1 MFQKYFFIGNYLL
14 IILVG
19 IIYLNKL
26 KQSLPLKLFMWFLV
40 YSLITEIFGTYFAYY
55 TKINTAVIYNTWN
68 IICYLFYALFF
79 SVIIKNKIKRKVIF
93 FFTVTYLMYELVNI
107 LFFQNYL
114 TDVYSYSTILI
125 KIFLVITILMY
136 FSELLKSDEI
146 LNVKESMFFWIS
158 LGVLIYS
165 IGFIPVFVIGKL
177 IDFQGMFRYITVAL
191 NLLVSL
197 CFVTGFIV
205 SKKEYNV
212 QNIKKIS

>member
-19 IIYLNKL
+19 ILYWYKL

-40 YSLITEIFGTYFAYY
+40 YSLITEIVGTYFAFYA
-55 TKINTAVIYNTWN
+55 KINTALIYNTWN
-68 IICYLFYALFF
+68 LISYLFYSYLFL
-79 SVIIKNKIKRKVIF
+79 VIIKNKTKRKVIF
-93 FFTVTYLMYELVNI
+93 YLTLTYLIYELVNT
-107 LFFQNYL
+107 LFYQNYL
-114 TDVYSYSTILI
+114 TDVYAYSTILI

-136 FSELLKSDEI
+136 FLELLKSDLI

-165 IGFIPVFVIGKL
+165 IGFIPVFVIAKL
-177 IDFQGMFRYITVAL
+177 IDYQGIFRHITFAL
-191 NLLVSL
+191 NISVSL
-197 CFVTGFIV
+197 CFITGFIV

-212 QNIKKIS
+212 